1 MTTGTLI
8 KSETLVNGGELWL
21 GCAFLRNARIAKVAP
36 RVTIEETNESIER
49 VCGKI
54 IIFND

>member
-8 KSETLVNGGELWL
+8 KSETLVNGGKLWV
-21 GCAFLRNARIAKVAP
+21 GYAFLKNARIAKVAP

>member
-8 KSETLVNGGELWL
+8 KSDTLVNGGKLWV
-21 GCAFLRNARIAKVAP
+21 GYAFLKNARIAKVAS